1 MRYELVWIDNG
12 GSQEDH
18 EHFLLRGAQFEVHH
32 RNPTNEGLFRA
43 VNDAWFRGRGCRAP
57 YVLSLED
64 DRVARPDLATE
75 SSVQHLAYS
84 MTLLRHDETL
94 AGVRLK
100 DEWSDEI
107 IAAAAAAELGHPQ
120 PAITLPAVAIGAP
133 SGTSSGVESATRR
146 LTYVRHCMTL
156 SSGFVWGS
164 FSMAAVLYDR
174 ERLRSKVGFIME
186 GGAHDAM
193 PYDYAEGQYAVR
205 VGLANLCTARPH
217 LVGAC
222 STLDPDNEPLP
233 QPPPSAYGSSHE
245 EDRPCHQVFIER
257 RPPRPRALNEFSW
270 FFYDTELQAEGKQA
284 EREQRPSSSKP
295 SSSNPSSSHPSSS
308 RFRSSRRP

>member
-1 MRYELVWIDNG
+1 MTGRLCVLIVRLLHYVQRRTTVLAYTRARAYSLYICRSFPQRAIFPEPPAICVTFFSCVGTNVSGTSDLQHTYAAAVHYLEAQQRGSQATLMRYELVWIDNG

-133 SGTSSGVESATRR
+133 RHIRR
-146 LTYVRHCMTL
+146 R
-156 SSGFVWGS
+156 
-164 FSMAAVLYDR
+164 
-174 ERLRSKVGFIME
+174 
-186 GGAHDAM
+186 
-193 PYDYAEGQYAVR
+193 
-205 VGLANLCTARPH
+205 
-217 LVGAC
+217 
-222 STLDPDNEPLP
+222 
-233 QPPPSAYGSSHE
+233 
-245 EDRPCHQVFIER
+245 
-257 RPPRPRALNEFSW
+257 
-270 FFYDTELQAEGKQA
+270 
-284 EREQRPSSSKP
+284 
-295 SSSNPSSSHPSSS
+295 
-308 RFRSSRRP
+308 